1 MATASSRAIEGGMG
15 ELEARKPTPVGEA
28 TGLNAAQLLASRGRG
43 SAPERE
49 PGTREL
55 AREIAEFFQHENGA
69 LRAAADELESA
80 LLHAGGSNYRRVQ
93 EAVATLRLL
102 CGRFE
107 EEARSRFRDEESIFF
122 PLLEMKAPQLRG
134 LVGELTSD
142 LERFRRALAEFRR
155 ELTIFNTSGEL
166 RHLPRLGREVARA
179 LRAFLDHEEQ
189 ELLPALERSVAR
201 GDCRRLREAEASPPR
216 L

>member
-1 MATASSRAIEGGMG
+1 MAAPMTMLRRQEGFANGQVQAGRMRGPGVEGRA
-15 ELEARKPTPVGEA
+15 
-28 TGLNAAQLLASRGRG
+28 
-43 SAPERE
+43 
-49 PGTREL
+49 GTSEL

-80 LLHAGGSNYRRVQ
+80 LLHASGSNYRRVQ

-107 EEARSRFRDEESIFF
+107 EETRTRFRDEESIFF

-134 LVGELTSD
+134 LVGELAAE

-155 ELTIFNTSGEL
+155 ELTIFNTTGEL

-179 LRAFLDHEEQ
+179 LRAYLDHEERG
-189 ELLPALERSVAR
+189 LLPALERGVAR
-201 GDCRRLREAEASPPR
+201 DNCPKLREVEDLRPG